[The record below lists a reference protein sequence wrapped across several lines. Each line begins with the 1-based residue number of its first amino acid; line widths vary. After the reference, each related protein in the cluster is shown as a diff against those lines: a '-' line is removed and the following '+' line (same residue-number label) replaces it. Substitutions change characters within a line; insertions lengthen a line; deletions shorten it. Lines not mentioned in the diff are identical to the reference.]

1 MKIGDLVKAKEYA
14 IPLWW
19 DKQIGIIVEQR
30 EYSPALLVQWN
41 SSEAEYCME
50 HQMEMIN
57 EDR

>member
-19 DKQIGIIVEQR
+19 NKQIGIIVEQR
-30 EYSPALLVQWN
+30 EYSPAFFVQWN
-41 SSEAEYCME
+41 SGKAEYCHS
-50 HQMEMIN
+50 HQMEMKY